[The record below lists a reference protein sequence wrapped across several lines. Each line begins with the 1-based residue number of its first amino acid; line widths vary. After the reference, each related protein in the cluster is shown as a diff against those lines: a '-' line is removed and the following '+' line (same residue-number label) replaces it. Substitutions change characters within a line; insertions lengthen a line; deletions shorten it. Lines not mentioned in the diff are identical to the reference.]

1 MRVSALTVNYVS
13 MFFIPQ
19 IALAIRLLSS
29 SLGVGD
35 RGICR
40 SVGVVLLGFSRGFNA
55 LQLLWAVSLALG
67 QVTICTLRCLLLV
80 YSLMQGLTSLL
91 QGPVVRDLCRQA
103 SVRLPLSH
111 GI

>member
-1 MRVSALTVNYVS
+1 MRVAQLSDNMESFAINYVS

-55 LQLLWAVSLALG
+55 LLKYSTPAPLGCLTCSRSSNHLYTEVSPS
-67 QVTICTLRCLLLV
+67 
-80 YSLMQGLTSLL
+80 SLFLDAGLHSSAS
-91 QGPVVRDLCRQA
+91 RSCRT
-103 SVRLPLSH
+103 
-111 GI
+111 

>member
-1 MRVSALTVNYVS
+1 MRVAELSDNMESFAINYVS

-55 LQLLWAVSLALG
+55 LLKYSTPAPGCLTCSRSSNHLYTEVSPSSLFLA
-67 QVTICTLRCLLLV
+67 
-80 YSLMQGLTSLL
+80 
-91 QGPVVRDLCRQA
+91 GPHFSASRSCRM
-103 SVRLPLSH
+103 
-111 GI
+111 